1 MAGFSLIDACHGRV
15 PAFRSL
21 SCRLR
26 QNVTFSDSPN
36 AGDASE
42 LNGAAVLA
50 M

>member
-1 MAGFSLIDACHGRV
+1 MAGINQGKACHGRV

-21 SCRLR
+21 SCRPR

-42 LNGAAVLA
+42 LNGAAVLS